1 MKYYTEDHEWVEVN
15 GDEAIV
21 GISEYAADELGE
33 VTYVELP
40 EEDDDFIIGDRL
52 GELEAAEG
60 TSDLYS
66 PISGT
71 VSVVNE
77 ALVDDPAIINDSPE
91 DKGWICKLVNIDSSE
106 LDDMMDEEAYQKYV
120 SSLS

>member
-15 GDEAIV
+15 GDEAVV
-21 GISEYAADELGE
+21 GISEYAAEELGD

-40 EEDDDFIIGDRL
+40 EEDDDFIVGDRL
-52 GELEAAEG
+52 GEVESVKAS
-60 TSDLYS
+60 SDIYS
-66 PISGT
+66 PVSGT

-77 ALVDDPAIINDSPE
+77 ALADEPGIINESPE

-106 LDDMMDEEAYQKYV
+106 LDDMMDEEAYQKYIAT
-120 SSLS
+120 LS

>member
-52 GELEAAEG
+52 GELEAADG
-60 TSDLYS
+60 TNTL
-66 PISGT
+66 
-71 VSVVNE
+71 
-77 ALVDDPAIINDSPE
+77 
-91 DKGWICKLVNIDSSE
+91 
-106 LDDMMDEEAYQKYV
+106 
-120 SSLS
+120 